1 MCINRLRSR
10 IELKHILVCKWRTRG
25 KHHADIWLIQMNYRI
40 LWYLNV
46 CETWRTPCSVVFN
59 HKKYIWHDLVPDW
72 RTWLHRSIDLK
83 IEIFLIRLT
92 GIFWSRPISYL
103 SINISWKFQVSSY
116 SRLLSTA
123 RCIWLTEWTKS
134 FFQHGGMTGRR
145 AVSAWRHR
153 WYRKFASDFPLP
165 LCYKIKSLKNRSS
178 LENEPISTIFV
189 LFRY

>member
-59 HKKYIWHDLVPDW
+59 HKKIYSTRLVPDW

-92 GIFWSRPISYL
+92 GIFLSRPISYL
-103 SINISWKFQVSSY
+103 SINISWNFQVSSY
-116 SRLLSTA
+116 TRLLSTT
-123 RCIWLTEWTKS
+123 RCMWLTEWSKS
-134 FFQHGGMTGRR
+134 YFQHGGG
-145 AVSAWRHR
+145 
-153 WYRKFASDFPLP
+153 YRKTRGLGLTSPLIPKVCFRFPSSPVLRN
-165 LCYKIKSLKNRSS
+165 KIFEKS
-178 LENEPISTIFV
+178 
-189 LFRY
+189 